1 MFRAMKQ
8 RRASRAGHQAKETLF
23 RVAFALIEDFKLFS
37 VGFVSTATLDFFFL
51 FLRSESLVSS

>member
-8 RRASRAGHQAKETLF
+8 RRASRDGHQTKETLF
-23 RVAFALIEDFKLFS
+23 RVAFALSEDFELFS
-37 VGFVSTATLDFFFL
+37 VGFVSTATLDLFFL